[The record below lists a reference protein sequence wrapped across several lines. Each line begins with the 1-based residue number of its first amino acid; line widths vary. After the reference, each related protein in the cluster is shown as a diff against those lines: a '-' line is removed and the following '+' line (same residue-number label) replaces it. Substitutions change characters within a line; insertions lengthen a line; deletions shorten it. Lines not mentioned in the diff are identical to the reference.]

1 MMNMNDAMTVRQ
13 KLLTGFGLVL
23 LLQLLMAVFAMNK
36 MSAVQ
41 QNLENILDARY
52 SKIVL
57 VNGVIKT
64 SLENT
69 RLIRDILLA
78 SESTGRETVIGQMAA
93 NRKKNTDT
101 LNTLGASLNLVK
113 GKALFA
119 DIVTAHDQLLSHYDR
134 FNALV
139 QAGQMVDA
147 ARFLREQI
155 VPDNRLLMARLDTMA
170 AFQESLMAG
179 ARAEADASYG
189 QARIV
194 MAVLSALGLTLGAA
208 VALLLSVRIGRSL
221 GRAVVTAN
229 RIADGDLAAT
239 GGHAVHAGRDEVSQL
254 LAALETMRARLSA
267 ALHDIRHNAG
277 AVADS
282 AARLSGM
289 SGQVAASAQR
299 QADSTSS
306 TAATLEQLT
315 VSISHVADSAGEAS
329 RQASQ
334 AGRLAEQGGSDAL
347 ASAERMRTVSGSVQD
362 TAGEMDSLTG
372 EVQAIGNIVT
382 VIRDVADQTN
392 LLALNAA
399 IEAARAGEAGRGFAV
414 VADEVRK
421 LAERTTLSAQEITRM
436 IASIQQNAG
445 RVVDSMAQSR
455 QHVAAV
461 TESAG
466 KSGEAMVQVR
476 DSTSEVLAA
485 ISSINHAL
493 DEQRGASQGLARSM
507 EQVAQMAGENSAT
520 VEELARTS
528 DGLRGLS
535 QGLQGVVARFR
546 L

>member
-1 MMNMNDAMTVRQ
+1 MNMNDAMTVRQ

-23 LLQLLMAVFAMNK
+23 LLQLMMAVFAMNK

-78 SESTGRETVIGQMAA
+78 SESSERETVIGQMAA
-93 NRKKNTDT
+93 NRKRNTDT

-119 DIVTAHDQLLSHYDR
+119 DIVAAHDQLLSHYDR
-134 FNALV
+134 FNTLV
-139 QAGQMVDA
+139 QAGQMADA
-147 ARFLREQI
+147 AGFLRERI

-194 MAVLSALGLTLGAA
+194 MAVLSVLGLTLGAA

-229 RIADGDLAAT
+229 RIADGDLTAST
-239 GGHAVHAGRDEVSQL
+239 GHAVRAGRDEVSQL
-254 LAALETMRARLSA
+254 LAALETMRVRLSA
-267 ALHDIRHNAG
+267 ALSDIRDNAG

-282 AARLSGM
+282 ATHLSGM

-315 VSISHVADSAGEAS
+315 VSISHVADNAGEAS

-362 TAGEMDSLTG
+362 TAGEMDCLTG

-382 VIRDVADQTN
+382 VIREVADQTN

-436 IASIQQNAG
+436 IVSIQQNAG
-445 RVVDSMAQSR
+445 RVVDSMGQSR

-461 TESAG
+461 TESAD
-466 KSGEAMVQVR
+466 KSGEAMVRVR
-476 DSTSEVLAA
+476 DSASEVLAA

-535 QGLQGVVARFR
+535 RDLQGVVARFR